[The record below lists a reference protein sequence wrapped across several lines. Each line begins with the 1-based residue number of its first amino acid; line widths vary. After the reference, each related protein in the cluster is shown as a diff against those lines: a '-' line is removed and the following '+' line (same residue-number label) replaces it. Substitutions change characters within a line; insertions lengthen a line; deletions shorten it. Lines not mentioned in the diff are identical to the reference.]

1 MRDLTRLPQASMAVG
16 PQLEPIVK
24 NITKYNLQQLKNE
37 LTKILTNPETSVSPE
52 KAARYKES
60 MSNIYSLPRMQM
72 FLADIY
78 LASAGMGITPKTRK

>member
-60 MSNIYSLPRMQM
+60 MSNN
-72 FLADIY
+72 
-78 LASAGMGITPKTRK
+78 TPYPECKCSSQTFISHLQVWA